1 NCGKHPSVVV
11 VSKST
16 RRIRRFMKVK
26 MPCVNSLDLDA
37 NPAVR
42 VCSREIDL
50 LHFQQLGYFWCPIS
64 IQHLR
69 IRRMARFFQFVA
81 LAALCGFVCAQTEF
95 GAVSSSRELAKPLPA
110 P

>member
-1 NCGKHPSVVV
+1 MRTAFTRWWLSARTAVGLLRLDKEILRSPASSWGKDPKVV

-16 RRIRRFMKVK
+16 RRIRRIMKVA

-42 VCSREIDL
+42 VCSRKIDL
-50 LHFQQLGYFWCPIS
+50 LHLQHLGYLWRSIS

-69 IRRMARFFQFVA
+69 IRRMARFFQFV
-81 LAALCGFVCAQTEF
+81 
-95 GAVSSSRELAKPLPA
+95 P
-110 P
+110 